1 MSATDNLTGSTVDNA
16 IRPLDTFATD
26 DDVNVNGHVDPHKG
40 TNGDAK
46 VINPNGH
53 VESLPVDNT
62 SLLVKLSQTIA
73 RETEKVDAYFRE
85 NSIPAPTFE
94 ADGLSDYPALPDEV
108 QKARLA
114 VIKAAADLKDL
125 MVGPKESLRWM
136 AWDHNNSLS
145 LKAVS
150 QFKLANAFP
159 VGSTATFA
167 ELSKVANIDE
177 MNTRRLLRHAMTN
190 RIFKEVSP
198 GVVAHT
204 AASKTL
210 AHDDLLQDWV
220 GYCVQD
226 LWPSAVATLEALTR
240 FPGSQEDTQTGFQ
253 VAFDLVDKESMFTAL
268 GKDPARGKQFH
279 RAMGSLASGAGYE
292 VEFFVDNYDWNSIN
306 EKAGTVVDVGGSH
319 GFVSAAIAKK
329 FDKIKFVVEDL
340 PKALATAPKFEGDLA
355 ERITFKDYDYFTPQ
369 PVKGADVYFYRWI
382 IHNTSDKYAIKILQ
396 SLVPGLKKGARIVIN
411 DHCLPEPN
419 TESPWDEKIIRT
431 MDLVMLSLINAQE
444 RSKEEFETIFHT
456 ANPNFRFLGVTRP
469 AGCRMSIVEAVW
481 EGEDYDG
488 EVDAEAIVVEAES
501 EAAHGGD
508 KAGAEASRG
517 NVEKTIEGVDAQVA
531 NNVEAVVAN

>member
-1 MSATDNLTGSTVDNA
+1 MSATEHLTDSTVGAATPSPDISIADNNA
-16 IRPLDTFATD
+16 K
-26 DDVNVNGHVDPHKG
+26 VNGHIDSYEG
-40 TNGDAK
+40 TNGEA
-46 VINPNGH
+46 IANNTNGH
-53 VESLPVDNT
+53 VENLPADNT
-62 SLLVKLSQTIA
+62 SLLVKLSQIIA
-73 RETEKVDAYFRE
+73 RETEKVDTYFRK
-85 NSIPAPTFE
+85 NSIPSPSFD
-94 ADGLSDYPALPDEV
+94 ADGLSEHPALPDDI

-114 VIKAAADLKDL
+114 VVKAAADLKDL

-167 ELSKVANIDE
+167 ELSKAANVDE
-177 MNTRRLLRHAMTN
+177 MNIRRLLRHAMTN
-190 RIFKEVSP
+190 RIFKEVEP

-210 AHDDLLQDWV
+210 AEDDLLQDWV

-226 LWPSAVATLEALTR
+226 LWPSAVGTLEALTR

-253 VAFDLVDKESMFTAL
+253 VAFDLVNKESMFTAL

-279 RAMGSLASGAGYE
+279 RAMGSLASGVGYE
-292 VEFFVDNYDWNSIN
+292 VDYFVDNYDWNSIN

-329 FDKIKFVVEDL
+329 FNKINFIVEDL
-340 PKALATAPKFEGDLA
+340 PKALATAPKFEGELA
-355 ERITFKDYDYFTPQ
+355 ERITFKEYDYFTPQ
-369 PVKGADVYFYRWI
+369 SVKGADVYFFRWI

-396 SLVPGLKKGARIVIN
+396 SLIPGLKKGARIVIN

-419 TESPWDEKIIRT
+419 TENPWDEKIIRT
-431 MDLVMLSLINAQE
+431 MDLVMLTLINAQE
-444 RSKEEFETIFHT
+444 RSKEEFRTIFHA
-456 ANPNFRFLGVTRP
+456 ANPNFRFVGVTRP

-481 EGEDYDG
+481 EGEDYGASVDAATIVSG
-488 EVDAEAIVVEAES
+488 VETKAAPNGDNAEPKASHGDVEDATDILETKETNDAEAVI
-501 EAAHGGD
+501 
-508 KAGAEASRG
+508 
-517 NVEKTIEGVDAQVA
+517 A
-531 NNVEAVVAN
+531 N

>member
-1 MSATDNLTGSTVDNA
+1 MGATENITGSPVDDV
-16 IRPLDTFATD
+16 IRPIDTVVTD
-26 DDVNVNGHVDPHKG
+26 DNVNVNSHVDSHEG
-40 TNGDAK
+40 TNGNVK
-46 VINPNGH
+46 VNITNGH
-53 VESLPVDNT
+53 VEDLPVDNT

-85 NSIPAPTFE
+85 NSIPAPSFE
-94 ADGLSDYPALPDEV
+94 ADGPSDYPALPDEI
-108 QKARLA
+108 QKARMA

-125 MVGPKESLRWM
+125 MVGPKESVRWM

-145 LKAVS
+145 LRAVS

-167 ELSKVANIDE
+167 ELAKVANVDE

-210 AHDDLLQDWV
+210 AQDALLQDWV

-226 LWPSAVATLEALTR
+226 LWPSAVGTLEALTR

-268 GKDPARGKQFH
+268 GKDPARGRQFH
-279 RAMGSLASGAGYE
+279 RAMGSLANGAGYE
-292 VEFFVDNYDWNSIN
+292 VEYFVDNYDWKSIN
-306 EKAGTVVDVGGSH
+306 ENAGTVVDVGGSH
-319 GFVSAAIAKK
+319 GFVSVAIAKK
-329 FDKIKFVVEDL
+329 FDKIKFIVEDL

-419 TESPWDEKIIRT
+419 TENPWDEKIIRT
-431 MDLVMLSLINAQE
+431 MDLVMLTLINAQE
-444 RSKEEFETIFHT
+444 RSKEEFETLFRT
-456 ANPNFRFLGVTRP
+456 ANPNYRFLGVTRP

-488 EVDAEAIVVEAES
+488 AVDAETVAVEAET
-501 EAAHGGD
+501 
-508 KAGAEASRG
+508 EASSG
-517 NVEKTIEGVDAQVA
+517 NVENTIEIADAQVA
-531 NNVEAVVAN
+531 NNVEAVAAN

>member
-1 MSATDNLTGSTVDNA
+1 MTTTEDLAGPTADN
-16 IRPLDTFATD
+16 IIQPLDKVATD
-26 DDVNVNGHVDPHKG
+26 DNVKANGHVDSHEG
-40 TNGDAK
+40 TNGDLE
-46 VINPNGH
+46 VNNSNGH
-53 VESLPVDNT
+53 VESLSVDNT
-62 SLLVKLSQTIA
+62 SLMVKLSQTIA
-73 RETEKVDAYFRE
+73 RETEKVDAYFRK
-85 NSIPAPTFE
+85 NSIPTPTFE
-94 ADGLSDYPALPDEV
+94 VDGPSNHPTLPEEI

-114 VIKAAADLKDL
+114 VVKAAADLKDL
-125 MVGPKESLRWM
+125 MVGPKETLRWM

-159 VGSTATFA
+159 PGSTATFA
-167 ELSKVANIDE
+167 ELSKVANVDE
-177 MNTRRLLRHAMTN
+177 MNIRRLLRHAMTN

-204 AASKTL
+204 AASKAL
-210 AHDDLLQDWV
+210 ANDDLLQDWV
-220 GYCVQD
+220 GFCVQD
-226 LWPSAVATLEALTR
+226 LWPAAVATLEALTR

-253 VAFDLVDKESMFTAL
+253 VAFDLVDKESMFTAF
-268 GKDPARGKQFH
+268 GKDPVRGKQFH

-292 VEFFVDNYDWNSIN
+292 VDFFVDNYDWNSIN

-319 GFVSAAIAKK
+319 GFVSVAIAKK
-329 FDKIKFVVEDL
+329 FENIKFVVEDL
-340 PKALATAPKFEGDLA
+340 PRALATAPKLEGELA
-355 ERITFKDYDYFTPQ
+355 ERITFKGYDYFTPQ

-419 TESPWDEKIIRT
+419 TESPWDEKLIRT
-431 MDLVMLSLINAQE
+431 MDLVMGTLINAQE
-444 RSKEEFETIFHT
+444 RSKEEFETIFRA
-456 ANPNFRFLGVTRP
+456 ANSNYRFLGVTRP

-488 EVDAEAIVVEAES
+488 AVDEETVIVEAES
-501 EAAHGGD
+501 EAARNGKH
-508 KAGAEASRG
+508 AEVEASRG
-517 NVEKTIEGVDAQVA
+517 DVEKTVENVDVQVA
-531 NNVEAVVAN
+531 NSVDAVVVN